1 MSSNIGLII
10 SLLFVAI
17 AFLFGADLIT
27 IQAAYTSLQNT
38 ANDIAYDIMQAG
50 YFDGYVLNNIELT
63 YGLNSSGI
71 TLTSN
76 VDTENGESVNGYG
89 DTVVI
94 SLSRDISLFI
104 ISSDFTISVTR
115 SAVLGYYGNY

>member
-1 MSSNIGLII
+1 MSSNVGLII

-38 ANDIAYDIMQAG
+38 ANDIAYDVMQAG
-50 YFDGYVLNNIELT
+50 YFNSYMVNQLELG
-63 YGLNSSGI
+63 YGLTSSGI
-71 TLTSN
+71 TLKSN
-76 VDTENGESVNGYG
+76 VDYKNGESANGYG
-89 DTVVI
+89 DTVTI